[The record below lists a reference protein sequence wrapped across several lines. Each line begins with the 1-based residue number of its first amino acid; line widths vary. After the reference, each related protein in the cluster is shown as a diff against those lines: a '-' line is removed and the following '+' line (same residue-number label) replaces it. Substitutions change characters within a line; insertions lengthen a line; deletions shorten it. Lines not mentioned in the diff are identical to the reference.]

1 MPTDFNGSASADARL
16 AMGGMSPGRR
26 PPRPRD
32 ARTSRLSASCTNPEV
47 ASRLTR
53 TRTQSRTRTRTPNP
67 NQVASR
73 LSAAGYVPAT
83 RLSLEQRYSVEE
95 GGGAEGPAWSREGRV
110 VTLEGG
116 GKACRL

>member
-1 MPTDFNGSASADARL
+1 MHEPGGRL
-16 AMGGMSPGRR
+16 AANPNPNPSPS
-26 PPRPRD
+26 PSPSP
-32 ARTSRLSASCTNPEV
+32 NPN
-47 ASRLTR
+47 
-53 TRTQSRTRTRTPNP
+53 PNP

>member
-1 MPTDFNGSASADARL
+1 
-16 AMGGMSPGRR
+16 
-26 PPRPRD
+26 
-32 ARTSRLSASCTNPEV
+32 
-47 ASRLTR
+47 
-53 TRTQSRTRTRTPNP
+53 P